1 MKTVLFFITWI
12 VHRYRIITA
21 MAARKNVLFT
31 PYGVVKGVITR
42 GGIVEAITDL
52 L

>member
-1 MKTVLFFITWI
+1 
-12 VHRYRIITA
+12 

-31 PYGVVKGVITR
+31 PYGVVKAVITR
-42 GGIVEAITDL
+42 EGIVEAITDL